1 MQRKSLKT
9 ERCPVARTLD
19 LIGEWWSLL
28 ILRDAFLGKKRFSE
42 FQQSLGLAKNVL
54 SARLRKLVD
63 NDILEIVPAS
73 DGSAYH
79 EYVLTEKGNSLYT
92 ILVAL
97 RQWGEAN
104 LFKPGEK
111 HPTLVDRKCSQPVK
125 PLELRSKDGR
135 SLKAKDLQL
144 LR

>member
-9 ERCPVARTLD
+9 DRCPVARTLD

-28 ILRDAFLGKKRFSE
+28 ILRDA
-42 FQQSLGLAKNVL
+42 
-54 SARLRKLVD
+54 
-63 NDILEIVPAS
+63 
-73 DGSAYH
+73 YH
-79 EYVLTEKGNSLYT
+79 EYVLTEKGNSLNT
-92 ILVAL
+92 ILVSL

-111 HPTLVDRKCSQPVK
+111 YPTLVDRKCSQPVK

-135 SLKAKDLQL
+135 LLKAKDVQL

>member
-28 ILRDAFLGKKRFSE
+28 ILRDAFRGKKRFSE
-42 FQQSLGLAKNVL
+42 FQRSLGLAKNVL

-79 EYVLTEKGNSLYT
+79 EYALTEKGNSLYT

-111 HPTLVDRKCSQPVK
+111 HPILVDRKCLQPIK

-135 SLKAKDLQL
+135 LLKAKDLQL

>member
-28 ILRDAFLGKKRFSE
+28 ILRDAFRGKN
-42 FQQSLGLAKNVL
+42 LGLAKNVL

-111 HPTLVDRKCSQPVK
+111 YPTLVDRKCSQPVK

-135 SLKAKDLQL
+135 LLKAKDVQL